1 MSSFDLE
8 QLGLTM
14 QAAGNAIND
23 RIDHDFKT
31 LEFTQIHEMS
41 NRAQE
46 LFMKSKTLFAMAT
59 IELGNEAK
67 KDLEALQQATG
78 EIATA
83 IKQIEKVQKVINLT
97 AKLIGVAGQ
106 IIAGDLK
113 SVPKSVKEVLAE
125 LQS

>member
-1 MSSFDLE
+1 MSAFNLE

-14 QAAGNAIND
+14 QQAGNAINE
-23 RIDHDFKT
+23 RIDRDFKT
-31 LEFTQIHEMS
+31 LEFTQIHELS

-46 LFMKSKTLFAMAT
+46 LFMKSKTLFAMAV
-59 IELGNEAK
+59 IELGKEAK
-67 KDLEALQQATG
+67 EDLEELQQANG
-78 EIATA
+78 EIAKA

-106 IIAGDLK
+106 IISGDLK
-113 SVPKSVKEVLAE
+113 SVPKSVKEVLTA